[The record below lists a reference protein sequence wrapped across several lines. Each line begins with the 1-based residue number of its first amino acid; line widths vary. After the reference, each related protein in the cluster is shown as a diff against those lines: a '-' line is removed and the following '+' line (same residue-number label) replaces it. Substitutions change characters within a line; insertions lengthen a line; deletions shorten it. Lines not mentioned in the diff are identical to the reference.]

1 VSKGW
6 TEERRKKQAE
16 SIRKH
21 KPWEHATGP
30 KTKKGKARSR
40 YNALVTG
47 QYAARPELGAI
58 PRALAAQREFMAYLC
73 LHLKASPEDRALWNE
88 LLKKRAKSKT

>member
-1 VSKGW
+1 MTKGW

-16 SIRKH
+16 TIQKH
-21 KPWEHATGP
+21 KPWEHSTGP

-47 QYAARPELGAI
+47 QYAAQPELGAI
-58 PRALAAQREFMAYLC
+58 PRALAAQKQFLFYLC
-73 LHLKASPEDRALWNE
+73 LHLKASSDDRSLWNE
-88 LLKKRAKSKT
+88 LIRNRRKSKT